1 MKKTLYLMRHG
12 QTLFNKRHLIQGWC
26 DSQLTDF
33 GIYQAQVASKYFKE
47 HGIIFDRAF
56 SSTSE
61 RACDTLEIVTNGKM
75 PYKRIKGLK
84 EWNFGVFEG
93 ESEELNPSI
102 PYENFF
108 VYYGGESQAELQD
121 RINYTISSLMKETEG
136 DTVLI
141 VSHGGSIRNFAR
153 VWEKYEKVKI
163 ETNMTNCCILKFS
176 YSDDIFYL
184 EEVINHDFSNW
195 NNNSI
200 Q

>member
-26 DSQLTDF
+26 DSPLTDF
-33 GIYQAQVASKYFKE
+33 GIYQAQVASEYFKE
-47 HGIIFDRAF
+47 HGIIFDSAF

-61 RACDTLEIVTNGKM
+61 RACDTLEIVTDGKI

-121 RINYTISSLMKETEG
+121 RINFTISSLMKETEG

-141 VSHGGSIRNFAR
+141 VSHGGSLRYFAR
-153 VWEKYEKVKI
+153 VWEKYEKAKI
-163 ETNMTNCCILKFS
+163 ETEMTNCCILKFT
-176 YSDDIFYL
+176 YSNDIFYL

>member
-26 DSQLTDF
+26 DSPLTDF
-33 GIYQAQVASKYFKE
+33 GIYQAQVASEYFKE
-47 HGIIFDRAF
+47 HGIIFDSAF

-61 RACDTLEIVTNGKM
+61 RACDTLEIVTDGKM

-121 RINYTISSLMKETEG
+121 RINFTISSLMKETEG

-153 VWEKYEKVKI
+153 AWEEYEQTTIK
-163 ETNMTNCCILKFS
+163 NRMANCCILKFT
-176 YSDDIFYL
+176 YSNDIFYL
-184 EEVINHDFSNW
+184 EEVIHHDFSNW

>member
-26 DSQLTDF
+26 DSPLTDF
-33 GIYQAQVASKYFKE
+33 GIYQAQVAAQYFKE
-47 HGIIFDRAF
+47 HGIIFDSAF
-56 SSTSE
+56 NSTSE
-61 RACDTLEIVTNGKM
+61 RACDTLEIVTDGKM

-108 VYYGGESQAELQD
+108 VYYGGESQAGLQD
-121 RINYTISSLMKETEG
+121 RINYTISSLMKDTEG

-163 ETNMTNCCILKFS
+163 KTNMTNCCILKFS

>member
-1 MKKTLYLMRHG
+1 MCHG

-26 DSQLTDF
+26 DSPLTDF
-33 GIYQAQVASKYFKE
+33 GIYQAQIAGQYCRE
-47 HGIIFDRAF
+47 QGITFDTAF

-61 RACDTLEIVTNGKM
+61 RACDTLEIVTDGKM

-108 VYYGGESQAELQD
+108 VYYGGESQAGLQD
-121 RINYTISSLMKETEG
+121 RINDTISSLMKETEG

-141 VSHGGSIRNFAR
+141 VSHGDSIRNFAR

-163 ETNMTNCCILKFS
+163 KTNMTNCILKFS

>member
-1 MKKTLYLMRHG
+1 MRHG

-26 DSQLTDF
+26 DSPLTDF
-33 GIYQAQVASKYFKE
+33 GIYQAQVASEYFKE
-47 HGIIFDRAF
+47 HGIIFDSAF

-61 RACDTLEIVTNGKM
+61 RACDTLEIVTDGKI

-121 RINYTISSLMKETEG
+121 RINFTISSLMKETAG

-163 ETNMTNCCILKFS
+163 ETEMTNCCILKFT
-176 YSDDIFYL
+176 YSNDIFYL

>member
-1 MKKTLYLMRHG
+1 MRHG

-26 DSQLTDF
+26 DSPLTDF
-33 GIYQAQVASKYFKE
+33 GIYQAQIAGQYFRE
-47 HGIIFDRAF
+47 QGIRFDTAF

-61 RACDTLEIVTNGKM
+61 RACDTLEIVTVGKM
-75 PYKRIKGLK
+75 PYERIKGLK

-93 ESEELNPSI
+93 ENEELNPSI

-108 VYYGGESQAELQD
+108 VYYGGESQLELQD
-121 RINYTISSLMKETEG
+121 RINYTISSLIKETEG

-153 VWEKYEKVKI
+153 VWEQYEQTTI
-163 ETNMTNCCILKFS
+163 ENRMTNCCILKFT
-176 YSDDIFYL
+176 YSNDIFYL
-184 EEVINHDFSNW
+184 EEVIHHDFSNW
-195 NNNSI
+195 NNNSN